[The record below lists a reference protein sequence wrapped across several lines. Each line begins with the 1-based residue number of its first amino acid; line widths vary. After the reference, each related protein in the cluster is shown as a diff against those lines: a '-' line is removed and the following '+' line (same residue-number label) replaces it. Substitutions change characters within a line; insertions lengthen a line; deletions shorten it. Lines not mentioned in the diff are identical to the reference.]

1 MQCNRKASQELSET
15 IRMMMKST
23 NNFKFFDILEI
34 LTSIRMCLVTQA
46 AHSWDISKMSVSHF

>member
-46 AHSWDISKMSVSHF
+46 AHS